1 MISDKAIMKE
11 IKYQRNS
18 SIENP
23 LAYSH
28 IPSGKLFPSHDFEL
42 SLFLIEYQPQYHAL
56 V

>member
-23 LAYSH
+23 LAYTH
-28 IPSGKLFPSHDFEL
+28 IPSGKLSYESAYL
-42 SLFLIEYQPQYHAL
+42 LFNVEYQP
-56 V
+56 